1 MIWLNISPEVFAQ
14 AILMNSGNVDDG
26 VHWLLFNKTASGDAV
41 WDPKDDKDLLNGDEE
56 VYKSLEQNYGEML
69 ILKRQQF
76 LATNSS
82 SLHV

>member
-1 MIWLNISPEVFAQ
+1 MPKYRSSCVYAVWCLVE
-14 AILMNSGNVDDG
+14 
-26 VHWLLFNKTASGDAV
+26 GDAV

-56 VYKSLEQNYGEML
+56 VYKSLEENYGEMFV
-69 ILKRQQF
+69 LKRQKF